1 MKRLSA
7 FRQPGGRDGSRE
19 QMAAPRTS
27 LSVGDTLSRMEADR
41 RAGDLVVMRRVRDR
55 IDRNFAQPL
64 DVEALAR
71 GANMSAGTKH
81 R

>member
-1 MKRLSA
+1 
-7 FRQPGGRDGSRE
+7 
-19 QMAAPRTS
+19 MAAPRTS

-55 IDRNFAQPL
+55 IDRHFAQPL
-64 DVEALAR
+64 DVEVVQEPIDQDYGIRDCAVR
-71 GANMSAGTKH
+71 DPAGNLLRIQGH